1 MLYDNG
7 VGRFDTTNLSTVGNT
22 VAKILTLPDKFQ
34 NEYVYVSEFTV
45 SQNDIFDALLEIT
58 GTKREDWKI
67 EHRTAESMKSQGLE
81 KLSKQDFTGV
91 YDLIFAAVHQPG
103 LGSDFSTTRKLN
115 NDVLGVV
122 KGDLFNATQK
132 IVESM

>member
-1 MLYDNG
+1 VLYDNG
-7 VGRFDTTNLSTVGNT
+7 VGRFDTTNLSTVGYT
-22 VAKILTLPDKFQ
+22 VAKVLTIPNKFQ

-45 SQNDIFDALLEIT
+45 SQNDIFDALLGIT

-67 EHRTAESMKSQGLE
+67 EHRTAESMKSQGLD
-81 KLSKQDFTGV
+81 KLAKQDFTGV

-103 LGSDFSTTRKLN
+103 LGSDFSATRKLD

-122 KGDLFNATQK
+122 KGDLFEATRK
-132 IVESM
+132 IVE